1 MTPARRA
8 AALLCALT
16 LTTVSACGGSE
27 ETQEEP
33 GGLRDQ
39 VAVGGDFGAAPE
51 VDFDAP
57 LKVPTSS
64 SWTTEEGEGDEVGQ
78 ASTAVLQLTLLDG
91 RTGEKAIST
100 FDEGQTPLQV
110 SLTEE
115 FLPSLAEALVGARAG
130 SRLVVASTAEDAYGS
145 GGSPQI
151 GIEGGDP
158 VVMVADVLATDPT
171 DVLEGPTGDEVEP
184 SAGAPRLVEGDGVPT
199 GFEVPARAKKPTRL
213 QVVPLREGSGDT
225 VEDPDRVT
233 VNYLGAVWK
242 AEQPFD
248 QSYDKEPTTFSIGLG
263 AVIKCWDEGLVG
275 QKEGARVMLVCPPD
289 TAYGNTAQGEDIPAR
304 STLVF
309 VIDVLGVG

>member
-1 MTPARRA
+1 MTPARRV

-16 LTTVSACGGSE
+16 LSVSACGSSE
-27 ETQEEP
+27 EKQETTD
-33 GGLRDQ
+33 LRSQ
-39 VAVGGDFGAAPE
+39 VDVTGDFGKAPE
-51 VDFDAP
+51 VDFAAP
-57 LKVPTSS
+57 LDVTTSA
-64 SWTTEEGEGDEVGQ
+64 SWTTEKGEGDKIGQ
-78 ASTAVLQLTLLDG
+78 ASTAVLALTLLDG
-91 RTGEKAIST
+91 RTGKKAIST

-110 SLTEE
+110 SLTEQ

-130 SRLVVASTAEDAYGS
+130 SRLVVASTPEDAYGS

-151 GIEGGDP
+151 GIKGGDP

-171 DVLEGPTGDEVEP
+171 DVLDGPTGDEVEP
-184 SAGAPRLVEGDGVPT
+184 PAGSPVLVEREGVPS
-199 GFEVPARAKKPTRL
+199 GFEVPARAKKPTEL
-213 QVVPLREGSGDT
+213 QVVPLREGTGDE

-242 AEQPFD
+242 GTKPFD
-248 QSYDKEPTTFSIGLG
+248 QSYDKDPTTFSIGLG

>member
-1 MTPARRA
+1 MTRARRA

-16 LTTVSACGGSE
+16 LTVSACGSSE
-27 ETQEEP
+27 EKQEATD
-33 GGLRDQ
+33 LRSQ
-39 VAVGGDFGAAPE
+39 VDVTGDFGEAPE
-51 VDFDAP
+51 VDFTAP
-57 LKVPTSS
+57 LEVTSSS
-64 SWTTEEGEGDEVGQ
+64 SWTTRKGEGDKVGQ
-78 ASTAVLQLTLLDG
+78 ASTAVLALTLLDG
-91 RTGEKAIST
+91 RTGKKAIST

-110 SLTEE
+110 SLTEQ

-130 SRLVVASTAEDAYGS
+130 SRLVVASTSEDAYGS

-151 GIEGGDP
+151 GIKGGDP

-171 DVLEGPTGDEVEP
+171 DVLDGPTGDEVEP
-184 SAGAPRLVEGDGVPT
+184 PAGSPTLLERDGVPS
-199 GFEVPARAKKPTRL
+199 GFEVPARAKKPAEV
-213 QVVPLREGSGDT
+213 QVVPLREGTGDE

-242 AEQPFD
+242 GTEPFD

-263 AVIKCWDEGLVG
+263 AVITCWDQGLVG

>member
-16 LTTVSACGGSE
+16 LTTVAACGSSE
-27 ETQEEP
+27 EQEASSD
-33 GGLRDQ
+33 LRDE
-39 VAVGGDFGAAPE
+39 VSVSGDFGKAPE
-51 VDFDAP
+51 VDFSAP
-57 LKVPTSS
+57 LDVTESA
-64 SWTTEEGEGDEVGQ
+64 SWTTVKGEGDKIGQ

-91 RTGEKAIST
+91 RSGKKAIST
-100 FDEGQTPLQV
+100 FDQGQTPLQV
-110 SLTEE
+110 SLTEQ

-130 SRLVVASTAEDAYGS
+130 SRLVVASTPEDAYGA

-151 GIEGGDP
+151 GIKGGDP
-158 VVMVADVLATDPT
+158 VVMVADVLATDPA
-171 DVLEGPTGDEVEP
+171 DPLDGPTGDEVEP
-184 SAGAPRLVEGDGVPT
+184 PSDAPRLVERDGVPS
-199 GFEVPARAKKPTRL
+199 GFEVPAGVKKPTKL
-213 QVVPLREGSGDT
+213 QVVPLREGTGDE

-242 AEQPFD
+242 GEKPFD
-248 QSYDKEPTTFSIGLG
+248 QSYDKDPTTFSIGLG
-263 AVIKCWDEGLVG
+263 AVIKCWDQGLVG

-289 TAYGNTAQGEDIPAR
+289 TAYGNTAQGDDIPAR

>member
-1 MTPARRA
+1 MTRARRA

-16 LTTVSACGGSE
+16 LTVSACGSSE
-27 ETQEEP
+27 EKEEATD
-33 GGLRDQ
+33 LRSQ
-39 VAVGGDFGAAPE
+39 VDVTGDFGDAPE
-51 VDFDAP
+51 VDFTAP
-57 LKVPTSS
+57 LDVTSS
-64 SWTTEEGEGDEVGQ
+64 TSWTTEKGEGDKVGQ
-78 ASTAVLQLTLLDG
+78 ASTAVLALTLLDG
-91 RTGEKAIST
+91 RTGKKAIST

-110 SLTEE
+110 SLTEQ

-130 SRLVVASTAEDAYGS
+130 SRLVVASTPEDAYGS

-151 GIEGGDP
+151 GIKGGDP

-171 DVLEGPTGDEVEP
+171 DVLDGPTGDEVEP
-184 SAGAPRLVEGDGVPT
+184 PAGSPTLLERDGVPS
-199 GFEVPARAKKPTRL
+199 GFEVPAGARKPAEL
-213 QVVPLREGSGDT
+213 QVVPLREGTGDE

-242 AEQPFD
+242 GTKPFD

-263 AVIKCWDEGLVG
+263 AVIKCWDQGLVG

>member
-16 LTTVSACGGSE
+16 LTVSACGSSE
-27 ETQEEP
+27 QQEESAD
-33 GGLRDQ
+33 LRSQ
-39 VAVGGDFGAAPE
+39 VDVSGDFGKAPE
-51 VDFDAP
+51 VDFSAP
-57 LKVPTSS
+57 LEVTESA
-64 SWTTEEGEGDEVGQ
+64 SWTEEKGDGDPIGQ

-100 FDEGQTPLQV
+100 FDRGQTPLQV
-110 SLTEE
+110 SLTEQ

-130 SRLVVASTAEDAYGS
+130 SRLVVASTPEDAYGA

-151 GIEGGDP
+151 GIKGGDP

-171 DVLEGPTGDEVEP
+171 DVLDGPTGDEVQP
-184 SAGAPRLVEGDGVPT
+184 PTGSPTLVEREGVPT

-213 QVVPLREGSGDT
+213 QVVPLREGTGDE

-242 AEQPFD
+242 GEEPFD

-289 TAYGNTAQGEDIPAR
+289 TAYGNTAQGDDIPAR